1 MAYKHIGVA
10 ISGNEEDALL
20 VNKALELA
28 RHNDAH
34 LTLIHIDDGLSELY
48 PGIYFPA
55 TEDILQLLKNK
66 SDNKLYKLTKNIQWP
81 KTKLRIERGEMPET
95 LLEIM
100 QKEQCDLLVC
110 GHHHSFINRLMPAYR
125 GMINK
130 LSADLLIVPFI
141 DKYPLTSNAPLSYGP
156 VGDVNVSSSAGSPSA
171 TVVYRAPS
179 VDCRTASHGWFLY
192 SSAGQPRF
200 PVHHFQLMPVSA
212 R

>member
-48 PGIYFPA
+48 PA
-55 TEDILQLLKNK
+55 STSCTEDILQLLKNK

-100 QKEQCDLLVC
+100 QK
-110 GHHHSFINRLMPAYR
+110 
-125 GMINK
+125 
-130 LSADLLIVPFI
+130 
-141 DKYPLTSNAPLSYGP
+141 
-156 VGDVNVSSSAGSPSA
+156 SSATSLSVVIITHLS
-171 TVVYRAPS
+171 TV
-179 VDCRTASHGWFLY
+179 
-192 SSAGQPRF
+192 
-200 PVHHFQLMPVSA
+200 
-212 R
+212 

>member
-66 SDNKLYKLTKNIQWP
+66 SDNKLYKLC
-81 KTKLRIERGEMPET
+81 
-95 LLEIM
+95 LL
-100 QKEQCDLLVC
+100 
-110 GHHHSFINRLMPAYR
+110 Y
-125 GMINK
+125 
-130 LSADLLIVPFI
+130 
-141 DKYPLTSNAPLSYGP
+141 T
-156 VGDVNVSSSAGSPSA
+156 SPS
-171 TVVYRAPS
+171 
-179 VDCRTASHGWFLY
+179 
-192 SSAGQPRF
+192 PRD
-200 PVHHFQLMPVSA
+200 A
-212 R
+212 

>member
-66 SDNKLYKLTKNIQWP
+66 SDNKLYKLTKKYSMAEDKNCVLNAEKCRKHCW
-81 KTKLRIERGEMPET
+81 KLC
-95 LLEIM
+95 
-100 QKEQCDLLVC
+100 K
-110 GHHHSFINRLMPAYR
+110 
-125 GMINK
+125 K
-130 LSADLLIVPFI
+130 
-141 DKYPLTSNAPLSYGP
+141 
-156 VGDVNVSSSAGSPSA
+156 SSATSLSVVITTHLS
-171 TVVYRAPS
+171 TV
-179 VDCRTASHGWFLY
+179 
-192 SSAGQPRF
+192 
-200 PVHHFQLMPVSA
+200 
-212 R
+212 

>member
-66 SDNKLYKLTKNIQWP
+66 SDNKLYKMTKNI
-81 KTKLRIERGEMPET
+81 
-95 LLEIM
+95 
-100 QKEQCDLLVC
+100 
-110 GHHHSFINRLMPAYR
+110 HHHSFINRLMPAYR

-141 DKYPLTSNAPLSYGP
+141 DK
-156 VGDVNVSSSAGSPSA
+156 
-171 TVVYRAPS
+171 
-179 VDCRTASHGWFLY
+179 
-192 SSAGQPRF
+192 
-200 PVHHFQLMPVSA
+200 
-212 R
+212 

>member
-55 TEDILQLLKNK
+55 TEDILQLLK
-66 SDNKLYKLTKNIQWP
+66 
-81 KTKLRIERGEMPET
+81 KLRIERGEMPET

-130 LSADLLIVPFI
+130 MSADLLIVPFI
-141 DKYPLTSNAPLSYGP
+141 DK
-156 VGDVNVSSSAGSPSA
+156 
-171 TVVYRAPS
+171 
-179 VDCRTASHGWFLY
+179 
-192 SSAGQPRF
+192 
-200 PVHHFQLMPVSA
+200 
-212 R
+212 

>member
-100 QKEQCDLLVC
+100 QKEQ
-110 GHHHSFINRLMPAYR
+110 
-125 GMINK
+125 
-130 LSADLLIVPFI
+130 
-141 DKYPLTSNAPLSYGP
+141 
-156 VGDVNVSSSAGSPSA
+156 

-200 PVHHFQLMPVSA
+200 PVHHFQLTPVIA
-212 R
+212 Q

>member
-55 TEDILQLLKNK
+55 TENILQLLKNK

-100 QKEQCDLLVC
+100 QK
-110 GHHHSFINRLMPAYR
+110 
-125 GMINK
+125 
-130 LSADLLIVPFI
+130 
-141 DKYPLTSNAPLSYGP
+141 
-156 VGDVNVSSSAGSPSA
+156 SSATSLSVVITTHLS
-171 TVVYRAPS
+171 TV
-179 VDCRTASHGWFLY
+179 
-192 SSAGQPRF
+192 
-200 PVHHFQLMPVSA
+200 
-212 R
+212 

>member
-100 QKEQCDLLVC
+100 QKEQCDRPCLW
-110 GHHHSFINRLMPAYR
+110 
-125 GMINK
+125 
-130 LSADLLIVPFI
+130 
-141 DKYPLTSNAPLSYGP
+141 
-156 VGDVNVSSSAGSPSA
+156 SSSLIYQPFDAGIS
-171 TVVYRAPS
+171 R
-179 VDCRTASHGWFLY
+179 DD
-192 SSAGQPRF
+192 Q
-200 PVHHFQLMPVSA
+200 
-212 R
+212 

>member
-100 QKEQCDLLVC
+100 QKETVRPPCLW
-110 GHHHSFINRLMPAYR
+110 
-125 GMINK
+125 
-130 LSADLLIVPFI
+130 
-141 DKYPLTSNAPLSYGP
+141 
-156 VGDVNVSSSAGSPSA
+156 SSSLIYQPFDAGIS
-171 TVVYRAPS
+171 R
-179 VDCRTASHGWFLY
+179 DD
-192 SSAGQPRF
+192 Q
-200 PVHHFQLMPVSA
+200 
-212 R
+212 

>member
-100 QKEQCDLLVC
+100 QK
-110 GHHHSFINRLMPAYR
+110 
-125 GMINK
+125 
-130 LSADLLIVPFI
+130 
-141 DKYPLTSNAPLSYGP
+141 
-156 VGDVNVSSSAGSPSA
+156 SSATSLSRSSPLI
-171 TVVYRAPS
+171 YQPF
-179 VDCRTASHGWFLY
+179 D
-192 SSAGQPRF
+192 AGISRDDQ
-200 PVHHFQLMPVSA
+200 
-212 R
+212 

>member
-55 TEDILQLLKNK
+55 TE
-66 SDNKLYKLTKNIQWP
+66 
-81 KTKLRIERGEMPET
+81 
-95 LLEIM
+95 
-100 QKEQCDLLVC
+100 EQCDLLVC

-141 DKYPLTSNAPLSYGP
+141 DK
-156 VGDVNVSSSAGSPSA
+156 
-171 TVVYRAPS
+171 
-179 VDCRTASHGWFLY
+179 
-192 SSAGQPRF
+192 
-200 PVHHFQLMPVSA
+200 
-212 R
+212 

>member
-100 QKEQCDLLVC
+100 TKRAVRPPCLW
-110 GHHHSFINRLMPAYR
+110 SSP
-125 GMINK
+125 
-130 LSADLLIVPFI
+130 LIYQPF
-141 DKYPLTSNAPLSYGP
+141 D
-156 VGDVNVSSSAGSPSA
+156 AGIS
-171 TVVYRAPS
+171 R
-179 VDCRTASHGWFLY
+179 DD
-192 SSAGQPRF
+192 Q
-200 PVHHFQLMPVSA
+200 
-212 R
+212 

>member
-81 KTKLRIERGEMPET
+81 KTKL
-95 LLEIM
+95 
-100 QKEQCDLLVC
+100 
-110 GHHHSFINRLMPAYR
+110 
-125 GMINK
+125 
-130 LSADLLIVPFI
+130 
-141 DKYPLTSNAPLSYGP
+141 
-156 VGDVNVSSSAGSPSA
+156 
-171 TVVYRAPS
+171 
-179 VDCRTASHGWFLY
+179 
-192 SSAGQPRF
+192 
-200 PVHHFQLMPVSA
+200 
-212 R
+212 

>member
-81 KTKLRIERGEMPET
+81 KTKLRIERGNAGNTAGYYATRAVRPPC
-95 LLEIM
+95 LW
-100 QKEQCDLLVC
+100 
-110 GHHHSFINRLMPAYR
+110 SSP
-125 GMINK
+125 
-130 LSADLLIVPFI
+130 LIYQPF
-141 DKYPLTSNAPLSYGP
+141 D
-156 VGDVNVSSSAGSPSA
+156 
-171 TVVYRAPS
+171 
-179 VDCRTASHGWFLY
+179 ASI
-192 SSAGQPRF
+192 PRDD
-200 PVHHFQLMPVSA
+200 Q
-212 R
+212 